1 MANQKSMEAKQ
12 TKEVKEKK
20 KQTNELMRFLFQHSY
35 QICVYYVAG
44 KSIGTVHA

>member
-20 KQTNELMRFLFQHSY
+20 KQKNKRIDAIFIPTFLSNSR
-35 QICVYYVAG
+35 V
-44 KSIGTVHA
+44 